1 MAETTFPE
9 DFPEGAKGGK
19 YIRGALN
26 AAGGLIPFAGGLI
39 SAAASTWGEHEQDR
53 MNDFFRHWIEMIR
66 AELEEKQQT
75 ILEIMQ
81 RVDLRDEEIAKRVE
95 SPEYQ
100 SLLRKSFRDW
110 AGAESEE
117 KRGFVRNVLSNAA
130 VTSLCSDDVV
140 RLFLDWI
147 KNLSELHLMVIGKF
161 YNQNGITRRE
171 VWARLGRDP
180 VREDSAEADLFRL
193 LIRDL
198 STGGIIRQ
206 HRETDWSGNF
216 LKAKPQRQ
224 GKGMSS
230 NVHKSAFDDGDR
242 YELTALGTQFV
253 HYAMTDV
260 PIKLTYSPEAMEQT
274 HGDRS

>member
-1 MAETTFPE
+1 MAETTSPDE
-9 DFPEGAKGGK
+9 FPEGAKGGK

-53 MNDFFRHWIEMIR
+53 MNAFFRHWIEMIR

-75 ILEIMQ
+75 IVEIMQ
-81 RVDLRDEEIAKRVE
+81 RVDLRDEEVAARIE
-95 SPEYQ
+95 SPEFQ

-110 AGAESEE
+110 AGAESEA
-117 KRGFVRNVLSNAA
+117 KRGWVRNVLSNAA
-130 VTSLCSDDVV
+130 VTSICSDDVV

-171 VWARLGRDP
+171 VWAKLGRAP
-180 VREDSAEADLFRL
+180 VREDSAEADLFKM

-206 HRETDWSGNF
+206 HRQTDWSGNF
-216 LKAKPQRQ
+216 IKTKPQRA
-224 GKGMSS
+224 GRSTSS
-230 NVHKSAFDDGDR
+230 NVHKSAFDDGDQ
-242 YELTALGTQFV
+242 YELTALGQQFV
-253 HYAMTDV
+253 HYAMTEV
-260 PIKLTYSPEAMEQT
+260 SIKLSYNPESKDPKN
-274 HGDRS
+274 GD

>member
-1 MAETTFPE
+1 MADVTFPE
-9 DFPEGAKGGK
+9 EFPEGAKGGK

-53 MNDFFRHWIEMIR
+53 MNSFFRHWIEMLR
-66 AELEEKQQT
+66 AEMEEKERT

-81 RVDLRDEEIAKRVE
+81 RIDVQDEDVAKRIE

-110 AGAESEE
+110 AGAESEQ
-117 KRGFVRNVLSNAA
+117 KRGFIRNVLANTAA
-130 VTSLCSDDVV
+130 TTVSSDDVV

-147 KNLSELHLMVIGKF
+147 KSLSELHLLVIGGF
-161 YNQNGITRRE
+161 YNQNGLTRRE
-171 VWARLGRDP
+171 VWSRLGREP
-180 VREDSAEADLFRL
+180 VREDSADADLFRL

-206 HRETDWSGNF
+206 HRQTDYYGNF
-216 LKAKPQRQ
+216 LKKPAQRTRP
-224 GKGMSS
+224 GTASP
-230 NVHKSAFDDGDR
+230 VHKSAFDDEER
-242 YELTALGTQFV
+242 YELTALGNQFV

-260 PIKLTYSPEAMEQT
+260 PIKLAYNPENLEQS
-274 HGDRS
+274 DDIRS

>member
-1 MAETTFPE
+1 MADTTSPD

-26 AAGGLIPFAGGLI
+26 VAGGIIPFAGGII

-53 MNDFFRHWIEMIR
+53 MNDFFRHWIEMLR
-66 AELEEKQQT
+66 AEMEEKQQT

-81 RVDLRDEEIAKRVE
+81 RVDLSEEENAKRIE

-117 KRGFVRNVLSNAA
+117 KRGWVRNVLSNAA
-130 VTSLCSDDVV
+130 VSSICSDDVV

-147 KNLSELHLMVIGKF
+147 KNLSELHLLVIGKF

-206 HRETDWSGNF
+206 HRQTDWAGNF
-216 LKAKPQRQ
+216 VKKQPQRVS
-224 GKGMSS
+224 KGSASS
-230 NVHKSAFDDGDR
+230 THKSAFDDGDS
-242 YELTALGTQFV
+242 YELTALGEQFV
-253 HYAMTDV
+253 HYAMTEV
-260 PIKLTYSPEAMEQT
+260 PIKLTYQPHEKENED
-274 HGDRS
+274 GR

>member
-1 MAETTFPE
+1 MSETTFPE
-9 DFPEGAKGGK
+9 EFPEGAKGGK

-53 MNDFFRHWIEMIR
+53 MNDFFRHWIEMLR
-66 AELEEKQQT
+66 AEMEEKQQT

-81 RVDLRDEEIAKRVE
+81 RVDLRDEEVAKRVE

-110 AGAESEE
+110 AGAESEQ
-117 KRGFVRNVLSNAA
+117 KRGFIRNVLANTAA
-130 VTSLCSDDVV
+130 TAVSSDDVV

-147 KNLSELHLMVIGKF
+147 KNLSELHLLVIAKF
-161 YNQNGITRRE
+161 YNQNGLTRRE
-171 VWARLGRDP
+171 VWSQLGREP

-206 HRETDWSGNF
+206 HRQTDYHGNF
-216 LKAKPQRQ
+216 VKKPPQRSRP
-224 GKGMSS
+224 GTTS
-230 NVHKSAFDDGDR
+230 NTHKSAFDDEES
-242 YELTALGTQFV
+242 YELTALGNQFV

-260 PIKLTYSPEAMEQT
+260 PIKLAYNPEQQET
-274 HGDRS
+274 PNDNRS

>member
-1 MAETTFPE
+1 MTDTVSPDE
-9 DFPEGAKGGK
+9 FPEGAKGGK
-19 YIRGALN
+19 YIRGAIN
-26 AAGGLIPFAGGLI
+26 VAGGLIPFAGGII
-39 SAAASTWGEHEQDR
+39 SAAASAWGEHEQDR
-53 MNDFFRHWIEMIR
+53 MNDFFRHWIEMLR
-66 AELEEKQQT
+66 AEIEEKQQT

-81 RVDLRDEEIAKRVE
+81 RVDLRDEDVARRIEG
-95 SPEYQ
+95 PQFQ

-117 KRGFVRNVLSNAA
+117 KRGWVRNVLSNAA
-130 VTSLCSDDVV
+130 VSSICSDDVV

-147 KNLSELHLMVIGKF
+147 KNLSELHLLVIGKF

-171 VWARLGRDP
+171 VWARLGREP

-193 LIRDL
+193 LVRDL

-216 LKAKPQRQ
+216 IKTKPNRPS
-224 GKGMSS
+224 KGMSS
-230 NVHKSAFDDGDR
+230 QVHKSAFDDGDR
-242 YELTALGTQFV
+242 YELTALGQQFV

-260 PIKLTYSPEAMEQT
+260 PIKLAYKPETEEAT
-274 HGDRS
+274 NADGS

>member
-1 MAETTFPE
+1 MTETTFPDE
-9 DFPEGAKGGK
+9 FPEGAKGGK

-53 MNDFFRHWIEMIR
+53 MNAFFRHWIEMIR

-75 ILEIMQ
+75 IVEIMQ
-81 RVDLRDEEIAKRVE
+81 RVDLRDEDVAARVE
-95 SPEYQ
+95 SPEFQ

-117 KRGFVRNVLSNAA
+117 KRGWVRNVLSNAA
-130 VTSLCSDDVV
+130 VSSICSDDVV

-161 YNQNGITRRE
+161 YNHNGITRRE
-171 VWARLGRDP
+171 VWAELGRAP
-180 VREDSAEADLFRL
+180 VREDSAEADLFKM

-206 HRETDWSGNF
+206 HRQTDWSGNF
-216 LKAKPQRQ
+216 IKAKPQRA
-224 GKGMSS
+224 GRSTSS
-230 NVHKSAFDDGDR
+230 NVHKSAFDDGDQ
-242 YELTALGTQFV
+242 YELTALGQQFV
-253 HYAMTDV
+253 HYAMTEV
-260 PIKLTYSPEAMEQT
+260 PIKLSYTPENKDSEN
-274 HGDRS
+274 GS